1 MTATLVNAS
10 FCREKPVDFS
20 QYGPCREAILY
31 TSSTVLPPSAF
42 EKRDILEQAR
52 NGSLCMP
59 PHSVLLLRF

>member
-1 MTATLVNAS
+1 MPIFFQGIKSLSETP
-10 FCREKPVDFS
+10 F
-20 QYGPCREAILY
+20 
-31 TSSTVLPPSAF
+31 LPPSAF